1 MLLAFNIALTVIAF
15 LGGWLIKTLFS
26 RLEKLE
32 ATDERLATSIN
43 ALAIAL
49 PTHYVSKEEH
59 KGSLDAIHA
68 VLRRIEDKMDRK
80 VDKE

>member
-1 MLLAFNIALTVIAF
+1 MLLAFNIALTIIAF

-32 ATDERLATSIN
+32 KADENLTAAVNDLRV
-43 ALAIAL
+43 AL
-49 PTHYVSKEEH
+49 PTSYVSKEEH
-59 KGSLDAIHA
+59 KGSLDGIHA